1 MADIG
6 KLMLDQFKPR
16 EVSIDCF
23 RCRRHAHVTTAALR
37 KKFGNQRM
45 DVIARMVARAA
56 TDHVGPCGLAEDPF
70 SGLCSARPV
79 EVDPV
84 LWANILDAEKGGWRA
99 YLHCHRRL
107 ENLKRAKSC
116 SEVVELPV
124 LVLKAKHGWD
134 FELEKLPRHYR
145 CPHCGSQTIEI
156 EWVIPAE
163 APDPGNVGRAA
174 DEAPV
179 LQLRPMGAALARK
192 RFRVIEKAPKRRA
205 AGGGD
210 DG

>member
-23 RCRRHAHVTTAALR
+23 RCRRHAHVTVASLR

-45 DVIARMVARAA
+45 DVIARMVARAS
-56 TDHVGPCGLAEDPF
+56 TDHSGPCGLAEDPF
-70 SGLCSARPV
+70 TGLCSARPV

-84 LWANILDAEKGGWRA
+84 LWANVLDAEKGGWRA

-107 ENLKRAKSC
+107 ENLKRAQSC

-134 FELEKLPRHYR
+134 FELEKLPRQYR
-145 CPHCGSQTIEI
+145 CPHCGSHTIEI

-163 APDPGNVGRAA
+163 APDPTSVATEPDAN
-174 DEAPV
+174 PV
-179 LQLRPMGAALARK
+179 LQLRPTGAALARK
-192 RFRVIEKAPKRRA
+192 RFRVIEKGPKRA
-205 AGGGD
+205 AVEGE

>member
-6 KLMLDQFKPR
+6 KLTLDQFKPR

-23 RCRRHAHVTTAALR
+23 RCRRHAHVTTAALL

-45 DVIARMVARAA
+45 DVIARMVARASP
-56 TDHVGPCGLAEDPF
+56 DHLSGPCGLADDPF
-70 SGLCSARPV
+70 QSLCQARPV

-84 LWANILDAEKGGWRA
+84 LWAHVLDAEKGGWRA

-124 LVLKAKHGWD
+124 LVLKAHLGWD
-134 FELEKLPRHYR
+134 FPLERIPSRYR
-145 CPHCGSQTIEI
+145 CPHCGSHSIDI

-163 APDPGNVGRAA
+163 APDPSDVGT
-174 DEAPV
+174 EAPV
-179 LQLRPMGAALARK
+179 LQLRPQGAERGK
-192 RFRVIEKAPKRRA
+192 RVFRVIENDRPKRPRA
-205 AGGGD
+205 KGH
-210 DG
+210 

>member
-6 KLMLDQFKPR
+6 KLMLDQFRPR

-23 RCRRHAHVTTAALR
+23 RCRRHAHVTTAALK

-45 DVIARMVARAA
+45 DVIARMVARSS
-56 TDHVGPCGLAEDPF
+56 TDHAGPCGLAEDPF
-70 SGLCSARPV
+70 TAHCSARPV

-116 SEVVELPV
+116 SEVIELPV

-134 FELEKLPRHYR
+134 FELEKLPRQYR
-145 CPHCGSQTIEI
+145 CPHCGSRTIDI
-156 EWVIPAE
+156 EWVIPMQ
-163 APDPGNVGRAA
+163 APDPSNAA
-174 DEAPV
+174 DAVHEAPV
-179 LQLRPMGAALARK
+179 LQLRPAGAELARK
-192 RFRVIEKAPKRRA
+192 RFRVIEKPAKRA

-210 DG
+210 DDR